1 MIQKPCRDE
10 LPFGRL
16 HCGQLHRRLG
26 KGFHL
31 RIRGH
36 GGLAE
41 ALKFQLQGAEGI
53 NLFLEILLDLP
64 QEVLKGIILHLAG
77 EVCADAA
84 QGGALFT
91 VQDIC
96 LCHLI
101 VSALHEYALHLV
113 LYAFHGQPTVFRQAL
128 EDDRQHFIERP
139 VVYLLRLA
147 GKCLFHGVQDLFFL
161 ERDNFTRSFSDI
173 HRRPPLH

>member
-64 QEVLKGIILHLAG
+64 QDVLKGIIPQLAG

-84 QGGALFT
+84 QGSALFT
-91 VQDIC
+91 VQNIC
-96 LCHLI
+96 LCYRIMPMLHERPLHLI
-101 VSALHEYALHLV
+101 
-113 LYAFHGQPTVFRQAL
+113 LYTLYGQSTVFRQAL
-128 EDDRQHFIERP
+128 KDDRQHFIECP
-139 VVYLLRLA
+139 VV
-147 GKCLFHGVQDLFFL
+147 
-161 ERDNFTRSFSDI
+161 
-173 HRRPPLH
+173 

>member
-1 MIQKPCRDE
+1 M
-10 LPFGRL
+10 
-16 HCGQLHRRLG
+16 
-26 KGFHL
+26 
-31 RIRGH
+31 
-36 GGLAE
+36 
-41 ALKFQLQGAEGI
+41 QGAEGI

-128 EDDRQHFIERP
+128 EHDRQHFIEHP
-139 VVYLLRLA
+139 VV
-147 GKCLFHGVQDLFFL
+147 
-161 ERDNFTRSFSDI
+161 
-173 HRRPPLH
+173 